1 MHNTTINFVKKDGQ
15 LIPASDGDAAK
26 FKLYS
31 KSVKEGDVIEAY
43 MSLTAPNDKTLGQ
56 LAKVHALV
64 RELANFTGHTFD
76 EMKDEIKRRAG
87 LYIVIG
93 TNESDILFKSFAECS
108 KDEISRA
115 IETCIEIGHDMGCN
129 LY

>member
-1 MHNTTINFVKKDGQ
+1 MHNTTINFIKKDGQ
-15 LIPASDGDAAK
+15 LVPASDGDAAK

-31 KSVKEGDVIEAY
+31 KSVKEGDVIETY
-43 MSLTAPNDKTLGQ
+43 MSLSTPHDKTLGQ

-76 EMKDEIKRRAG
+76 EMKDEIKRNAG
-87 LYIVIG
+87 LYTLVG
-93 TNESDILFKSFAECS
+93 TSSGEIQFKSFAECS

-115 IETCIEIGHDMGCN
+115 IETCIEIGHNIGCN
-129 LY
+129 IY